1 MAILFLIYI
10 LVCLK
15 IDLPVYW
22 YEWVIFAFLEIVAIA
37 KTLFTDEVKDAY
49 NKGVREGMRE
59 TQEDQ
64 ENIFSDV

>member
-10 LVCLK
+10 LACLK
-15 IDLPVYW
+15 FNMPVYW
-22 YEWVIFAFLEIVAIA
+22 YEWAIFAFLEIVAIV
-37 KTLFTDEVKDAY
+37 KTLFTDQVKDAY

-59 TQEDQ
+59 IQEEQ